1 MAWRMASKEIG
12 IICDIASHQHQS
24 SLFGPAWHIDAYL
37 HLLYNISHS
46 TSSRFSVDAQSFG
59 CRPQVR
65 GWTDLNRILLLLK
78 FLTRNKNRIFHWDLQ
93 TKTSDKTERLS
104 LEPKLYERRGY

>member
-1 MAWRMASKEIG
+1 
-12 IICDIASHQHQS
+12 
-24 SLFGPAWHIDAYL
+24 
-37 HLLYNISHS
+37 
-46 TSSRFSVDAQSFG
+46 
-59 CRPQVR
+59 VR